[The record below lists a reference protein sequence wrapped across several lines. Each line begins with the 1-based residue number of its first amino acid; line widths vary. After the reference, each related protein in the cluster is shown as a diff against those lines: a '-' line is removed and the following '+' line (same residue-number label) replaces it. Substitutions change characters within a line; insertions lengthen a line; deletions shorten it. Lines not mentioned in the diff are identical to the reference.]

1 MPKSSSAGR
10 DSGEPGGESGGAGIA
25 RVSIRYNCNVQ
36 FVPGNKEG
44 ASKHSPHR
52 GGGYLWKKLFQL
64 SFLSPLGG
72 LKTIFTVQL

>member
-1 MPKSSSAGR
+1 MPNSSSAGR

-25 RVSIRYNCNVQ
+25 RVPIRYNCNVQ

-52 GGGYLWKKLFQL
+52 VPG
-64 SFLSPLGG
+64 
-72 LKTIFTVQL
+72 